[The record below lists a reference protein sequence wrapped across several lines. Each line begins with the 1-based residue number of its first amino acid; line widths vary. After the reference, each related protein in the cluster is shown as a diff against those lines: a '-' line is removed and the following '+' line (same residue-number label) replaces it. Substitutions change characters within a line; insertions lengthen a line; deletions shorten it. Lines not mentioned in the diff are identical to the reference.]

1 MVSANEIKELIIST
15 LNLEDIATSDIE
27 DDAPLFRDGLGL
39 DSVDAIELMV
49 MIDNKFKIKLENAD
63 AAKTVFASV
72 NSLTD
77 FINANAK

>member
-1 MVSANEIKELIIST
+1 MATTQEIKELIIST
-15 LNLEDIATSDIE
+15 LSLEEITPSEIA
-27 DDAPLFRDGLGL
+27 DDAALFRDGLGL

-72 NSLTD
+72 GSLTD